1 MTRSALQPSTFAIVL
16 GCMAVLGCAGG
27 SEGSVGGLS
36 KALPSTSTSGSGS
49 GGSNSTSGSGGGSSV
64 DPSGSGGG
72 IAVDPSGSGGGSSV
86 DPTAPTGDDA
96 STDADPGLAS
106 DDGGTTVAPAP
117 SLGSLFPP
125 PAPPTMTSPSDA
137 MSCANLGCFDVFDCA
152 IFHPAEFGPC
162 GFTQCVGLICK

>member
-1 MTRSALQPSTFAIVL
+1 MIRSALRPSRFVIVL
-16 GCMAVLGCAGG
+16 GCVSVLGCAAG
-27 SEGSVGGLS
+27 SEGTVGGLS
-36 KALPSTSTSGSGS
+36 KATPSTSSSGSGS
-49 GGSNSTSGSGGGSSV
+49 GGTDIGSGNGGGSNV

-72 IAVDPSGSGGGSSV
+72 AVDPSGSGGGSSV
-86 DPTAPTGDDA
+86 DPTTPTGDDA
-96 STDADPGLAS
+96 STDADPGVAS

-125 PAPPTMTSPSDA
+125 PPPATTSSTSDA